1 MTLDHIKSRQYKL
14 QSETVRKRLED
25 IKKRPILLKVDS
37 LKKKFQDR
45 EGEIVALGN
54 ISFSVHQREFICV
67 IGPSGCGKST
77 LIRIIAGLEKQTS
90 GSILLDSKPIDSP
103 SSDRGMVF
111 QNYTLFPWL
120 TIKKNIMFGLI
131 MSKTDRQEANIKAMD
146 WLELVGLSEFSDL
159 YPHQLS
165 GGMKQRVAIARALAT
180 RPRILLMDEPF
191 GALDAQT
198 RAQMQ
203 SYLLQIWGSID
214 ITIIFITHDLEE
226 AIYLADR
233 IFVLGSSSNQLRE
246 IVEIPVSRPRKPD
259 QFLSSE
265 FLATKKH
272 LEDLIN
278 PEKRSTAKKIS
289 IKNGIVE
296 KSSSLE
302 G

>member
-131 MSKTDRQEANIKAMD
+131 MSKTDRQEAYTKAMN

-203 SYLLQIWGSID
+203 SYLLQIWESID

-233 IFVLGSSSNQLRE
+233 IFVLGSSSNQLQE

-265 FLATKKH
+265 FLSTKKH

>member
-1 MTLDHIKSRQYKL
+1 MTLDHIKSGQYKL

-90 GSILLDSKPIDSP
+90 GSLLLDSKPIDSP

-131 MSKTDRQEANIKAMD
+131 MSKTDRQEANTKAMD

-203 SYLLQIWGSID
+203 SYLLQIWESID

-233 IFVLGSSSNQLRE
+233 IFVLGSSSNQLQE

-265 FLATKKH
+265 FLSTKKH

>member
-37 LKKKFQDR
+37 LKKNFQDR

-131 MSKTDRQEANIKAMD
+131 MSKTDRQEANTKAMD

-203 SYLLQIWGSID
+203 SYLLQIWGSLD

-226 AIYLADR
+226 AVYLADR
-233 IFVLGSSSNQLRE
+233 IFVLGSSSNQLQE

>member
-131 MSKTDRQEANIKAMD
+131 MSKTDRQEANTKAMD

-203 SYLLQIWGSID
+203 SYLIQIWESLD

-233 IFVLGSSSNQLRE
+233 IFVLGSSSNQLQE

-265 FLATKKH
+265 FLSTKKH

>member
-25 IKKRPILLKVDS
+25 IKKRPILLEVDS

-77 LIRIIAGLEKQTS
+77 LIRMIAGLEKQTS

-131 MSKTDRQEANIKAMD
+131 MSKTDRQEANTKAMD

-180 RPRILLMDEPF
+180 QPRILLMDEPF

-203 SYLLQIWGSID
+203 SYLLQIWESID

-233 IFVLGSSSNQLRE
+233 IFVLGSSSNQLQE

>member
-37 LKKKFQDR
+37 LKKNFQDR

-131 MSKTDRQEANIKAMD
+131 MSKTDRQEANTKAMD

-233 IFVLGSSSNQLRE
+233 IFVLGSSSNQLQE

-259 QFLSSE
+259 QFLSTE

-289 IKNGIVE
+289 IKME
-296 KSSSLE
+296 SLKNRVL
-302 G
+302 

>member
-37 LKKKFQDR
+37 LKKNFQDR

-131 MSKTDRQEANIKAMD
+131 MSKTDRQEANTKAMD

-203 SYLLQIWGSID
+203 SYLLQIWGSLD

-233 IFVLGSSSNQLRE
+233 IFVLGSSSNQLQE

>member
-131 MSKTDRQEANIKAMD
+131 MSKTDREEANTKAMD

-165 GGMKQRVAIARALAT
+165 GGMKQRVAIARTLAT

-203 SYLLQIWGSID
+203 SYLLQIWGSLD

-233 IFVLGSSSNQLRE
+233 IFVLGSSSNQLQE

-265 FLATKKH
+265 FLSTKKH

>member
-1 MTLDHIKSRQYKL
+1 MTLDHIESRQYKL

-25 IKKRPILLKVDS
+25 IKKRPILLEVDS

-131 MSKTDRQEANIKAMD
+131 MSKTDRQEANTKAMD

-203 SYLLQIWGSID
+203 SYLLQIWESLD

-233 IFVLGSSSNQLRE
+233 IFVLGSSSNQLQE

>member
-14 QSETVRKRLED
+14 HSETVCKRLED

-131 MSKTDRQEANIKAMD
+131 MSKTDRQEANTKAMD

-203 SYLLQIWGSID
+203 SYLLQIWESID

-233 IFVLGSSSNQLRE
+233 IFVLGSSSNQLQE

-265 FLATKKH
+265 FLSTKKH

>member
-131 MSKTDRQEANIKAMD
+131 MSKTDRQEANTKAMD

-203 SYLLQIWGSID
+203 SYLLQIWESID

-233 IFVLGSSSNQLRE
+233 IFVLGSSSNQLQE

-265 FLATKKH
+265 FLSTKKH

>member
-131 MSKTDRQEANIKAMD
+131 MSKTDRQEANTKAMD

-180 RPRILLMDEPF
+180 QPRILLMDEPF

-203 SYLLQIWGSID
+203 SYLLQIWENID

-233 IFVLGSSSNQLRE
+233 IFVLGSSSNQLQE

>member
-25 IKKRPILLKVDS
+25 IKKRPILLEVDS

-77 LIRIIAGLEKQTS
+77 LIRMIAGLEKQTS

-131 MSKTDRQEANIKAMD
+131 MSKTDRQEANTKAMD

-180 RPRILLMDEPF
+180 QPRILLMDEPF

-203 SYLLQIWGSID
+203 SYLLQIWESID

-233 IFVLGSSSNQLRE
+233 IFVLGSSSNQLQE

-265 FLATKKH
+265 FLSTKKH

>member
-1 MTLDHIKSRQYKL
+1 MTSDYIKSGQYKL
-14 QSETVRKRLED
+14 QSETVRKRIED
-25 IKKRPILLKVDS
+25 VKKRPVLLKVDS
-37 LKKKFQDR
+37 LKKKFHDR
-45 EGEIVALGN
+45 DGEIVALGS
-54 ISFSVHQREFICV
+54 ISFSVHHRELICV

-77 LIRIIAGLEKQTS
+77 LIRTIAGLEKQTS

-131 MSKTDRQEANIKAMD
+131 MSKTDHEEANTKAMD

-191 GALDAQT
+191 GALDVQT

-203 SYLLQIWGSID
+203 SYLLQIWRSID

-226 AIYLADR
+226 ATYLADR

-246 IVEIPVSRPRKPD
+246 IVEIPVSRPRTPD
-259 QFLSSE
+259 QFLSTE
-265 FLATKKH
+265 FLSTKKY

-278 PEKRSTAKKIS
+278 PEKRSTAEKIS
-289 IKNGIVE
+289 IEKMESLKNRV
-296 KSSSLE
+296 L
-302 G
+302 

>member
-45 EGEIVALGN
+45 KGEIVALGN

-131 MSKTDRQEANIKAMD
+131 MSKTDRQEANTKAMN

-233 IFVLGSSSNQLRE
+233 IFVLGSSSNQLQE

>member
-1 MTLDHIKSRQYKL
+1 
-14 QSETVRKRLED
+14 
-25 IKKRPILLKVDS
+25 
-37 LKKKFQDR
+37 
-45 EGEIVALGN
+45 
-54 ISFSVHQREFICV
+54 
-67 IGPSGCGKST
+67 
-77 LIRIIAGLEKQTS
+77 
-90 GSILLDSKPIDSP
+90 
-103 SSDRGMVF
+103 
-111 QNYTLFPWL
+111 
-120 TIKKNIMFGLI
+120 MFGLI
-131 MSKTDRQEANIKAMD
+131 MSKTDRQEANAKAMD

-203 SYLLQIWGSID
+203 SYLLQIWESID

-233 IFVLGSSSNQLRE
+233 IFVLGSSSNQLQE

-265 FLATKKH
+265 FLSTKKH

-278 PEKRSTAKKIS
+278 PEKRSTAKTIS

>member
-1 MTLDHIKSRQYKL
+1 MTLDHIESRQYKL
-14 QSETVRKRLED
+14 QSATVRKRLED

-131 MSKTDRQEANIKAMD
+131 MSKTDRQEANTNAMD

-203 SYLLQIWGSID
+203 SYLLQIWESID

-233 IFVLGSSSNQLRE
+233 IFVLGSSSNQLQE

-265 FLATKKH
+265 FLSTKKH

>member
-77 LIRIIAGLEKQTS
+77 LIRMIAGLEKQTS

-131 MSKTDRQEANIKAMD
+131 MSKTDRQEANTKAMD

-203 SYLLQIWGSID
+203 SYLLQIWESID

-233 IFVLGSSSNQLRE
+233 IFVLGSSSNQLQE

-265 FLATKKH
+265 FLSTKKH

>member
-37 LKKKFQDR
+37 LKKNFQDR

-131 MSKTDRQEANIKAMD
+131 MSKTDRQEANTKAMN

-203 SYLLQIWGSID
+203 SYLLQIWENID

-233 IFVLGSSSNQLRE
+233 IFVLGSSSNQLQE

-259 QFLSSE
+259 QFLSTE

>member
-1 MTLDHIKSRQYKL
+1 MTLDHIKSGQYKL
-14 QSETVRKRLED
+14 QPETVRKRLED

-90 GSILLDSKPIDSP
+90 GSLLLDSKPIDSP
-103 SSDRGMVF
+103 GSDRGMVF

-131 MSKTDRQEANIKAMD
+131 MSKTDRQEANTKAMD

-203 SYLLQIWGSID
+203 SYLLQIWESID

-233 IFVLGSSSNQLRE
+233 IFVLGSSSNQLQE

-265 FLATKKH
+265 FLSTKKH

>member
-25 IKKRPILLKVDS
+25 IKKRPILLEVDS

-131 MSKTDRQEANIKAMD
+131 MSKTDRQEANTKAMD

-203 SYLLQIWGSID
+203 SYLLQIWGSLD

-233 IFVLGSSSNQLRE
+233 IFVLGSSSNQLQE

-259 QFLSSE
+259 QFLSTE

>member
-25 IKKRPILLKVDS
+25 IKKRPILLEVDS

-77 LIRIIAGLEKQTS
+77 LIRMIAGLEKQTS

-131 MSKTDRQEANIKAMD
+131 MSKTDRQEANTKAMD

-203 SYLLQIWGSID
+203 SYLLQIWESID

-233 IFVLGSSSNQLRE
+233 IFVLGSSSNQLQE

-289 IKNGIVE
+289 IKME
-296 KSSSLE
+296 SLKNRVL
-302 G
+302 

>member
-1 MTLDHIKSRQYKL
+1 MTLDHIKSGQYKL

-77 LIRIIAGLEKQTS
+77 LIRMIAGLEKQTS

-131 MSKTDRQEANIKAMD
+131 MSKTDRQEANTKAMD

-203 SYLLQIWGSID
+203 SYLLQIWESID

-233 IFVLGSSSNQLRE
+233 IFVLGSSSNQLQE

-265 FLATKKH
+265 FLSTKKH

>member
-1 MTLDHIKSRQYKL
+1 
-14 QSETVRKRLED
+14 
-25 IKKRPILLKVDS
+25 
-37 LKKKFQDR
+37 
-45 EGEIVALGN
+45 
-54 ISFSVHQREFICV
+54 
-67 IGPSGCGKST
+67 
-77 LIRIIAGLEKQTS
+77 
-90 GSILLDSKPIDSP
+90 
-103 SSDRGMVF
+103 
-111 QNYTLFPWL
+111 
-120 TIKKNIMFGLI
+120 MFGLI
-131 MSKTDRQEANIKAMD
+131 MSKTDRQEANTNAMD

-203 SYLLQIWGSID
+203 SYLLQIWESID

-233 IFVLGSSSNQLRE
+233 IFVLGSSSNQLQE

-265 FLATKKH
+265 FLSTKKH

>member
-131 MSKTDRQEANIKAMD
+131 MSKTDRQEANTKAMD

-203 SYLLQIWGSID
+203 SYLLQIWESID

-233 IFVLGSSSNQLRE
+233 IFVLGSSSNQLQE

>member
-77 LIRIIAGLEKQTS
+77 LIRMIAGLEKQTS

-131 MSKTDRQEANIKAMD
+131 MSKTDRQEANTKAMD

-203 SYLLQIWGSID
+203 SYLLQIWESID

-233 IFVLGSSSNQLRE
+233 IFVLGSSSNQLQE

-265 FLATKKH
+265 FLSTKKH

-289 IKNGIVE
+289 IKME
-296 KSSSLE
+296 SLKNRVL
-302 G
+302 

>member
-1 MTLDHIKSRQYKL
+1 
-14 QSETVRKRLED
+14 
-25 IKKRPILLKVDS
+25 
-37 LKKKFQDR
+37 
-45 EGEIVALGN
+45 
-54 ISFSVHQREFICV
+54 
-67 IGPSGCGKST
+67 
-77 LIRIIAGLEKQTS
+77 
-90 GSILLDSKPIDSP
+90 
-103 SSDRGMVF
+103 
-111 QNYTLFPWL
+111 
-120 TIKKNIMFGLI
+120 MFGLI
-131 MSKTDRQEANIKAMD
+131 MSKTDRQEANTKAMD

-233 IFVLGSSSNQLRE
+233 IFVLGSSSNQLQE

-259 QFLSSE
+259 QFLSTE

>member
-37 LKKKFQDR
+37 LKKNFQDR

-131 MSKTDRQEANIKAMD
+131 MSKTDRQEANTKAMD

-203 SYLLQIWGSID
+203 SYLLQIWGSLD

-233 IFVLGSSSNQLRE
+233 IFVLGSSSNQLQE

-296 KSSSLE
+296 KPSSLE

>member
-131 MSKTDRQEANIKAMD
+131 MSKTDRQEANTKAMD

-203 SYLLQIWGSID
+203 SYLLQMWESID

-226 AIYLADR
+226 AIHLADR
-233 IFVLGSSSNQLRE
+233 IFVLGSSSNQLQE

-265 FLATKKH
+265 FLSTKKH

>member
-45 EGEIVALGN
+45 KGEIVALGN

-131 MSKTDRQEANIKAMD
+131 MSKTDRQEANTKAMD

-203 SYLLQIWGSID
+203 SYLLQIWESID

-233 IFVLGSSSNQLRE
+233 IFVLGSSSNQLQE

-259 QFLSSE
+259 QFLSTE

-289 IKNGIVE
+289 IKME
-296 KSSSLE
+296 SLKNRVL
-302 G
+302 

>member
-131 MSKTDRQEANIKAMD
+131 MSKTDRQEANTKAMN

-203 SYLLQIWGSID
+203 SYLLQIWGSLD

-233 IFVLGSSSNQLRE
+233 IFVLGSSSNQLQE

>member
-14 QSETVRKRLED
+14 QSETVCKRLED

-131 MSKTDRQEANIKAMD
+131 MSKTDRQEANAKAMD

-203 SYLLQIWGSID
+203 SYLLQIWESID

-233 IFVLGSSSNQLRE
+233 IFVLGSSSNQLQE

-265 FLATKKH
+265 FLSTKKH

-278 PEKRSTAKKIS
+278 PEKRSTAKTIS

>member
-131 MSKTDRQEANIKAMD
+131 MSKTDRQEANTKAMD

-203 SYLLQIWGSID
+203 SYLLQIWENID

-233 IFVLGSSSNQLRE
+233 IFVLGSSSNQLQE

-265 FLATKKH
+265 FLSTKKH

>member
-37 LKKKFQDR
+37 LKKNFQDR

-131 MSKTDRQEANIKAMD
+131 MSKTDRQEANTKAMD

-180 RPRILLMDEPF
+180 QPRILLMDEPF

-203 SYLLQIWGSID
+203 SYLLQIWENID

-233 IFVLGSSSNQLRE
+233 IFVLGSSSNQLQE

>member
-1 MTLDHIKSRQYKL
+1 MTLDHIKSHQYKL

-37 LKKKFQDR
+37 LKKNFQDR

-131 MSKTDRQEANIKAMD
+131 MSKTDREEANTKAMD

-203 SYLLQIWGSID
+203 SYLLQIWGSLD

-233 IFVLGSSSNQLRE
+233 IFVLGSSSNQLQE

-265 FLATKKH
+265 FLSTKKH

>member
-1 MTLDHIKSRQYKL
+1 
-14 QSETVRKRLED
+14 
-25 IKKRPILLKVDS
+25 
-37 LKKKFQDR
+37 
-45 EGEIVALGN
+45 
-54 ISFSVHQREFICV
+54 
-67 IGPSGCGKST
+67 
-77 LIRIIAGLEKQTS
+77 
-90 GSILLDSKPIDSP
+90 
-103 SSDRGMVF
+103 
-111 QNYTLFPWL
+111 
-120 TIKKNIMFGLI
+120 MFGLI
-131 MSKTDRQEANIKAMD
+131 MSKTDRQEANAKAMD

-203 SYLLQIWGSID
+203 SYLLQIWESID

-233 IFVLGSSSNQLRE
+233 IFVLGSSSNQLQE

-265 FLATKKH
+265 FLSTKKH

>member
-1 MTLDHIKSRQYKL
+1 
-14 QSETVRKRLED
+14 
-25 IKKRPILLKVDS
+25 
-37 LKKKFQDR
+37 
-45 EGEIVALGN
+45 
-54 ISFSVHQREFICV
+54 
-67 IGPSGCGKST
+67 
-77 LIRIIAGLEKQTS
+77 
-90 GSILLDSKPIDSP
+90 
-103 SSDRGMVF
+103 
-111 QNYTLFPWL
+111 
-120 TIKKNIMFGLI
+120 
-131 MSKTDRQEANIKAMD
+131 
-146 WLELVGLSEFSDL
+146 
-159 YPHQLS
+159 
-165 GGMKQRVAIARALAT
+165 
-180 RPRILLMDEPF
+180 MDEPF

-203 SYLLQIWGSID
+203 SYLLQIWESID

-233 IFVLGSSSNQLRE
+233 IFVLGSSSNQLQE

-265 FLATKKH
+265 FLSTKKH

>member
-131 MSKTDRQEANIKAMD
+131 MSKTDREEANTKAMD

-180 RPRILLMDEPF
+180 QPRILLMDEPF

-203 SYLLQIWGSID
+203 SYLLQIWENID

-233 IFVLGSSSNQLRE
+233 IFVLGSSSNQLQE

-289 IKNGIVE
+289 IKME
-296 KSSSLE
+296 SLKNRVL
-302 G
+302 